1 MPTFENEGDTLIGY
15 KIVCEARKINGPDI
29 INKSGRH
36 KAQRVTLKDN
46 AKCIIIKKAKF
57 VSRNPNSK

>member
-1 MPTFENEGDTLIGY
+1 MPTFTSDGDTLKGN
-15 KIVCEARKINGPDI
+15 KIVCEARKMEGPKT

-46 AKCIIIKKAKF
+46 AECTIVKKARF
-57 VSRNPNSK
+57 VSRNPQ